1 MTMNGTKRTD
11 ARVERTKSAIRAAF
25 LKLLSDK
32 PYETMTVK
40 DVAATAG
47 VDRKTVY
54 NYYGGV
60 YDIRADV
67 ERALVNQLEKDA
79 AALDFKNNMDTPQRI
94 FSTLASIVISRL
106 EIYEYIIK
114 IDGSSGIIQKIV
126 SVMQSKLCGALRL
139 AHVDGDCEMLS
150 RFIISGMI
158 SACEDWMCSDRDK
171 PLDSVL
177 CEAGKFVVGGL
188 DEFTRESKQNK

>member
-1 MTMNGTKRTD
+1 
-11 ARVERTKSAIRAAF
+11 
-25 LKLLSDK
+25 
-32 PYETMTVK
+32 
-40 DVAATAG
+40 
-47 VDRKTVY
+47 
-54 NYYGGV
+54 
-60 YDIRADV
+60 
-67 ERALVNQLEKDA
+67 
-79 AALDFKNNMDTPQRI
+79 MDTPQRI